1 MKANLLH
8 RFLGEFFVIFTV
20 FGLLTSQAVA
30 NSNANIEDDAAVPQI
45 SAIGLERGLELYD
58 HDKSDYCVD
67 DGLQIRITVTN
78 VTREGIL
85 KLELFGEE
93 DFMRSKGKLRRIS
106 VPAEEGSQRVCINL
120 PLPGSYAVVGYHDR
134 DGDRKLKK
142 AWNFRPLEPY
152 GLSNNPEIKSLR
164 LPKYSETS
172 FDVPMTGTDITIN
185 LVDSKDKD

>member
-1 MKANLLH
+1 MKANLVH
-8 RFLGEFFVIFTV
+8 RILGEFFVIFIV
-20 FGLLTSQAVA
+20 FGLFTSQALA
-30 NSNANIEDDAAVPQI
+30 DTQGDIEDVEQV
-45 SAIGLERGLELYD
+45 SAIGLERGLTLYD
-58 HDKSDYCVD
+58 RDASDYCVD
-67 DGLQIRITVTN
+67 DGLQIRVTITGVS
-78 VTREGIL
+78 REGIL

-93 DFMRSKGKLRRIS
+93 NFMRSKGKLRRIR

-142 AWNFRPLEPY
+142 AWNFKPLEPY

-185 LVDSKDKD
+185 LVDLKKKD

>member
-8 RFLGEFFVIFTV
+8 RFLREFFVIFALL
-20 FGLLTSQAVA
+20 GLFTTSA
-30 NSNANIEDDAAVPQI
+30 NANTDEEDALDNAVEAI
-45 SAIGLERGLELYD
+45 SDIGLERGLTLYD
-58 HDKSDYCVD
+58 RDKSDYCVE
-67 DGLQIRITVTN
+67 DGLQIRVTVTG

-93 DFMRSKGKLRRIS
+93 NFMRSKGKLRRIR
-106 VPAEEGSQRVCINL
+106 VPAEEGSQRLCINL

-185 LVDSKDKD
+185 LVDLKAKD